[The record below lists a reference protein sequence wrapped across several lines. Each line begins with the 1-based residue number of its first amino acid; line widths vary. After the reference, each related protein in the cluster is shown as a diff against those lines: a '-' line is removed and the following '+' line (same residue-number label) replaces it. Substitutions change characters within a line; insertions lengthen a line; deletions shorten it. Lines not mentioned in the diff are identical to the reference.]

1 MKVSNATR
9 ADVSSLFWPVTVA
22 AIIVG
27 ADRILKQ
34 LTPALLER
42 GSAWPDA
49 DWPIRI
55 VHVVNT
61 GAAFG
66 TLKGQTD
73 LLTIVS
79 ALGIILFSCLLFRS
93 QSGATHRLG
102 LSLALGGAVANFFDR
117 ATSGEVIDSIKVV
130 YWPAFNLAD
139 VALTT
144 GIALVL
150 WSVFRAEPAPPGGR
164 APAESQDL
172 SAGQAAAGDHEPSSG
187 EPVDVQRISQ
197 FRKAG

>member
-9 ADVSSLFWPVTVA
+9 ADVSHLFWPVTVA
-22 AIIVG
+22 AIVVG

-42 GSAWPDA
+42 GTAWPGA
-49 DWPIRI
+49 EWPLRI

-73 LLTIVS
+73 LLAIVS
-79 ALGIILFSCLLFRS
+79 ALGIILFTYLLFRS

-102 LSLALGGAVANFFDR
+102 LSLALGGAVANFVDR
-117 ATSGEVIDSIKVV
+117 ATSGEVIDSIKVEF
-130 YWPAFNLAD
+130 WPAFNLAD
-139 VALTT
+139 VALTC

-150 WSVFRAEPAPPGGR
+150 WSAMRTDTAHAEGS
-164 APAESQDL
+164 APAE
-172 SAGQAAAGDHEPSSG
+172 GQGL
-187 EPVDVQRISQ
+187 R
-197 FRKAG
+197 

>member
-22 AIIVG
+22 AIVVG

-42 GSAWPDA
+42 GTAWPDA

-79 ALGIILFSCLLFRS
+79 ALGIILFSYLLFRS

-102 LSLALGGAVANFFDR
+102 LSLALGGAVANFIDR
-117 ATSGEVIDSIKVV
+117 ASSGEVIDSIKVN

-139 VALTT
+139 VAMTV
-144 GIALVL
+144 GIGVVV
-150 WSVFRAEPAPPGGR
+150 WSAVRDHDPKPKGEHGR
-164 APAESQDL
+164 LE
-172 SAGQAAAGDHEPSSG
+172 GQGQP
-187 EPVDVQRISQ
+187 
-197 FRKAG
+197 